1 MSLSR
6 RSLLGMGVAGAAT
19 AGLSLAL
26 PGRLAAADR
35 KRPKN
40 VIFCVA
46 DGMAI
51 QTMSMADQ
59 FQKLLSG
66 RSSYWRTLMNE
77 EYAHSGLQET
87 RSLNSLVTDSSAA
100 SSAWGSGRHI
110 WNGQVNEFPDGT
122 KLRTLVSLLT
132 EAKVRCGLVTTTT
145 ITHATPAGFAVNC
158 MQRDLEGL
166 IAERYLEANLEVL
179 MGGGDKFFNP
189 KVRKDG
195 RDVYADFAKA
205 GYTVA
210 RTRHELMEAK
220 GGRLLGVFSDGHTP
234 YSVDR
239 NNDPLLQ
246 MTVPTLAEM
255 ASTAID
261 RLKGGPNG
269 FLLQIEGGRVD
280 HGGHGNDLA
289 ALVYDQIA
297 FEEAVKVAV
306 DFALSNGET
315 LVVITTDH
323 ACGGPSLNGAG
334 HEYGDTPA
342 GLKTLAG
349 MKGSYSE
356 VWKAIGTP
364 VTADKVREGVQ
375 AKLGIALT
383 AAEAEAVAQAA
394 EKNSPF
400 AVQQFYGSSGATLAM
415 VLGNHSKVTWTS
427 GNHTSEHC
435 LVTAVGPWSERFM
448 GLHPNITFF
457 DWMLEAWDLK
467 WNNPTM
473 SYEEA
478 VPFYDKLKEKLP
490 PEFVFLYTAEDE
502 CGCGLDHT
510 PWLASR

>member
-1 MSLSR
+1 
-6 RSLLGMGVAGAAT
+6 MGLAGAAT

-26 PGRLAAADR
+26 PGRSAAIDR
-35 KRPKN
+35 KRPRN
-40 VIFCVA
+40 IIFCVA

-59 FQKLLSG
+59 FQKLTTG
-66 RSSYWRTLMNE
+66 RSSYWRNLVNE
-77 EYAHSGLQET
+77 DYAHSGLQET

-145 ITHATPAGFAVNC
+145 ITHATPAGFTVNC
-158 MQRDLEGL
+158 VQRDLEGL
-166 IAERYLEANLEVL
+166 IAERYLDSGLEVL

-195 RDVYADFAKA
+195 RDLYADFAKA

-210 RTRHELMEAK
+210 KTRHELLEAK
-220 GGRLLGVFSDGHTP
+220 NGRLLGVFSDGHIP

-239 NNDPLLQ
+239 GNDPLLQ
-246 MTVPTLAEM
+246 MSVPTLAEM
-255 ASTAID
+255 ASAAID
-261 RLKGGPNG
+261 RLKGGKNG

-289 ALVYDQIA
+289 ALLYDQIA
-297 FEEAVKVAV
+297 FEDAVKAAI
-306 DFALSNGET
+306 DFALTDGET

-334 HEYGDTPA
+334 FEYGDTPA
-342 GLKTLAG
+342 GLKTVAG
-349 MKGSYSE
+349 MKSSYGE
-356 VWKAIGTP
+356 IWKAVGVP
-364 VTADKVREGVQ
+364 VTADKVREVVQ
-375 AKLGIALT
+375 TKLGIELT
-383 AAEAEAVAQAA
+383 VAESEAVAQASA
-394 EKNSPF
+394 KKSPF
-400 AVQQFYGSSGATLAM
+400 AVQEFYGSQGATLAM

-435 LVTAVGPWSERFM
+435 LVTAVGPWSERFI
-448 GLHPNITFF
+448 GLHPNVAYF

-467 WNNPTM
+467 WTNPTM
-473 SYEEA
+473 TLEEA
-478 VPFYDKLKEKLP
+478 TPFYEKLKEKVP
-490 PEFVFLYTAEDE
+490 PELVFLYASEDE
-502 CGCGLDHT
+502 CSCGADHT